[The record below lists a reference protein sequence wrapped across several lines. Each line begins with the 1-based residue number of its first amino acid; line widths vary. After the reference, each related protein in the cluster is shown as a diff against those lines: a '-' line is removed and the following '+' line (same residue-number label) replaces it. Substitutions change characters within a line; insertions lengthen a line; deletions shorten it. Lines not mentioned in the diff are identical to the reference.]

1 MAINSFKSAFDSLKD
16 PDLSGWEKASSF
28 IVSLSFA
35 IPMLYNA
42 IKTLKT
48 GFTQLMQILGYTSL
62 ASNAFTDAT
71 NLITMAS
78 IKRSVALEL
87 EKHTQ
92 EELNDEEKN
101 LH

>member
-1 MAINSFKSAFDSLKD
+1 MAINSFKSAFNSLKD

-48 GFTQLMQILGYTSL
+48 GFTQLM
-62 ASNAFTDAT
+62 
-71 NLITMAS
+71 
-78 IKRSVALEL
+78 
-87 EKHTQ
+87 
-92 EELNDEEKN
+92 
-101 LH
+101 